1 MTVDLDGLDRQKK
14 RDLTLKTW
22 WRLRCLNNYFST
34 DQTPATRLSLT
45 RAISI
50 NLLLICNKYPASAHL
65 CQCFITI
72 FKKSLP
78 QIAFPEV
85 WEARLWF
92 LSDVHRYL
100 YWAATGPS
108 CTGTRHVTPAV
119 WRTRY
124 RSSASVRTG
133 RSWRATSSALWE
145 EGEGG
150 GGEGRRVEQVE
161 TAGEE
166 TEENRGKRETQIL
179 SSELF
184 NSSCYLIPSKQPP
197 QGRHYRRAGENW
209 TVKSVLMDFY
219 TSLPLT
225 HSLHYFLPQKINAAH
240 SPDSLW
246 GLSFRAMY
254 SFWLNG
260 VLPTVTSSPFIS
272 IFTPVWVYE
281 VHWEQLLTAR
291 SSLSA

>member
-1 MTVDLDGLDRQKK
+1 MKRMFPPVAVLVQQEVTVDLDGLDRQKK

-34 DQTPATRLSLT
+34 DQTPATHLSLT
-45 RAISI
+45 RAVSI

-65 CQCFITI
+65 CQCFISI
-72 FKKSLP
+72 FEKSLP

-85 WEARLWF
+85 WEAQLWF

-150 GGEGRRVEQVE
+150 RWRGEKCGTGGDSGGR
-161 TAGEE
+161 
-166 TEENRGKRETQIL
+166 NRGKQGEERDTNIIL
-179 SSELF
+179 GAL
-184 NSSCYLIPSKQPP
+184 
-197 QGRHYRRAGENW
+197 
-209 TVKSVLMDFY
+209 
-219 TSLPLT
+219 
-225 HSLHYFLPQKINAAH
+225 
-240 SPDSLW
+240 
-246 GLSFRAMY
+246 
-254 SFWLNG
+254 
-260 VLPTVTSSPFIS
+260 
-272 IFTPVWVYE
+272 
-281 VHWEQLLTAR
+281 
-291 SSLSA
+291 